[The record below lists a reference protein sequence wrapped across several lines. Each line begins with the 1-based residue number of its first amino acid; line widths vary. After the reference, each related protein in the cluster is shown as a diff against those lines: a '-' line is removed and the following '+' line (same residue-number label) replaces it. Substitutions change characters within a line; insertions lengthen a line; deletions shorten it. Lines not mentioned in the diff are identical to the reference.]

1 MAWFF
6 RPRGSRGG
14 ERVPPREPGYQ
25 PQLPEEI
32 AQDLEA
38 LEQGRLPQRVAA
50 RISRTGRGELPWIQ
64 GPTVAGLGI
73 LQALGFEPVAQ
84 VAGNCSYNAAT
95 DQWQNVWLDSNHDAS
110 NLIHAYYAAKARAL
124 ERLRQEAELAGAHA
138 VFGARPEFE
147 RLGSVVEC
155 RMVGT
160 AVRFAGWAGSLPTM
174 PISPLAPEEAL
185 KLIGRGYF
193 PVGFAL
199 GYHWHCM
206 PVGFQTQVAASAWNL
221 YNQELQGVTERLSET
236 RKVAQRRLLQDARE
250 APGAVGV
257 VGVRIATRLEETE
270 IRYAGGFP
278 GQGFYIDGTYYQYEA
293 NGVVDVPAFNVEV
306 LLTGTVV
313 AKLGPGQEG
322 ARVRLWAGP

>member
-6 RPRGSRGG
+6 RPRGERGAGSLPPPDSR
-14 ERVPPREPGYQ
+14 YQ
-25 PQLPEEI
+25 PLTSEEVVRD
-32 AQDLEA
+32 QEA
-38 LEQGRLPQRVAA
+38 LDEGRLPERVVA
-50 RISRTGRGELPWIQ
+50 RISRTGRGELPWVQ
-64 GPTVAGLGI
+64 GATVTGFGVLEG
-73 LQALGFEPVAQ
+73 LGFEPVAQ
-84 VAGNCSYNAAT
+84 VAGNCSYNAAS

-124 ERLRQEAELAGAHA
+124 ERLRQEAELVGAHA
-138 VFGARPEFE
+138 VFGARPDFE

-155 RMVGT
+155 RVVGT
-160 AVRFAGWAGSLPTM
+160 AVRFRGWTGSVPAL
-174 PISPLAPEEAL
+174 PISPLPPEEAL

-206 PVGFQTQVAASAWNL
+206 PVGFQTQIAASAWNV

-250 APGAVGV
+250 VPGAIGV

-293 NGVVDVPAFNVEV
+293 NGVVDVPAFNVEIW
-306 LLTGTVV
+306 LTGTVV
-313 AKLGPGQEG
+313 AKLQQSQGGTQ
-322 ARVRLWAGP
+322 VRLWAGP